1 MSNSSLV
8 SYTKWSPHKRSR
20 GGNQISKITIH
31 HCATVN
37 ASLQAIGNA
46 FSGKTV
52 ASSHYCIDSNGN
64 VAQYVDE
71 SCRAI
76 TSSSTANDNVAVTI
90 EVMNSTGAPKWEV
103 SDKAYAKL
111 IELCVDIC
119 KRNNIKQLNYTGDKN
134 GNLTHHD
141 MFANTTCPGP
151 YLKPKF
157 PAIASAVNARLSPQ
171 PATPATPS
179 MRTLRRGDEGVEV
192 VDLQEDLMELGYN
205 LGVSEP
211 TGYFGSQTEKAV
223 KDIQAKYKLTVDGIY
238 GPKTDAVVDKL
249 LEEKRKPYMVKVTA
263 WILNIRKGP
272 GTNYKTNGQIRDRG
286 TYTIV
291 ETQGSWGKL
300 KSGAGWIYLPYTKKI

>member
-20 GGNQISKITIH
+20 GGNKISKITIH

-71 SCRAI
+71 QYRAI

-119 KRNNIKQLNYTGDKN
+119 KRNGIKELNYTGTSA
-134 GNLTHHD
+134 GNLTRHD

-151 YLKPKF
+151 YLGPKF
-157 PAIASAVNARLSPQ
+157 PAIAAAVNKQLGVVAAPAQ
-171 PATPATPS
+171 PANQNLYYGSKGEA
-179 MRTLRRGDEGVEV
+179 VK
-192 VDLQEDLMELGYN
+192 DLQTDLNQLGYN
-205 LGVSEP
+205 LAVDGD
-211 TGYFGSQTEKAV
+211 FGSKTQAAV
-223 KDIQAKYKLTVDGIY
+223 KDFQKKNKLTVDGIV
-238 GPKTDAVVDKL
+238 GPLTEAAIDKAL
-249 LEEKRKPYMVKVTA
+249 AAKRTYMVKVTA
-263 WILNIRKGP
+263 SILNIRSGP
-272 GTNYKTNGQIRDRG
+272 SSVKYKVVGQIRDKG
-286 TYTIV
+286 IYTIV

>member
-20 GGNQISKITIH
+20 GGNKISKITIH

-71 SCRAI
+71 VDRAI

-119 KRNNIKQLNYTGDKN
+119 KRNGIKELNYTGTSA
-134 GNLTHHD
+134 GNLTRHD

-151 YLKPKF
+151 YLGPKF
-157 PAIASAVNARLSPQ
+157 PAIAAAVNKQLGVVSTPAQ
-171 PATPATPS
+171 PANQNLYYGSKGEA
-179 MRTLRRGDEGVEV
+179 VK
-192 VDLQEDLMELGYN
+192 DLQTDLNQLGYN
-205 LGVSEP
+205 LAVDGD
-211 TGYFGSQTEKAV
+211 FGSKTQAAV
-223 KDIQAKYKLTVDGIY
+223 KDFQKKNKLTVDGIV
-238 GPKTDAVVDKL
+238 GPLTEAAIDKAL
-249 LEEKRKPYMVKVTA
+249 AAKRTYMVKVTA
-263 WILNIRKGP
+263 SILNIRSGP
-272 GTNYKTNGQIRDRG
+272 SSVKYKVVGQIRDKG
-286 TYTIV
+286 IYTIV

>member
-20 GGNQISKITIH
+20 GGNKISKITIH

-71 SCRAI
+71 QYRAI

-119 KRNNIKQLNYTGDKN
+119 KRNGIKELNYTGTSA
-134 GNLTHHD
+134 GNLTRHD

-151 YLKPKF
+151 YLGPKF
-157 PAIASAVNARLSPQ
+157 PAIAAAVNKQLGVVAAPAQSVNRNLSFG
-171 PATPATPS
+171 S
-179 MRTLRRGDEGVEV
+179 RGEDVEE
-192 VDLQEDLMELGYN
+192 LQANLMELGYN
-205 LGVSEP
+205 LKVSAP
-211 TGYFGSQTEKAV
+211 TGYFGNNTKAAV
-223 KDIQAKYKLTVDGIY
+223 LDFQKKNKLTVDGIV
-238 GPKTDAVVDKL
+238 GPLTDAAIDKAL
-249 LEEKRKPYMVKVTA
+249 ANKRNYMVKVNVSL
-263 WILNIRKGP
+263 LNIRSGP
-272 GTNYKTNGQIRDRG
+272 SSVKYKVVGQIRDKG